1 MLSGHRSDG
10 HNVGIIMNNTGDRI
24 MENVRWTAYMKL
36 KGRAWARKEEEI
48 LDEFD
53 GFVQSLRGVGV
64 DYNIIVMVE
73 GRAPRQ
79 LHSGYTKEVEPRIGR
94 EGGA

>member
-1 MLSGHRSDG
+1 
-10 HNVGIIMNNTGDRI
+10 
-24 MENVRWTAYMKL
+24 MENTVERNMQNYKWTAYMKL
-36 KGRAWARKEEEI
+36 NGQTWARREDEI

-73 GRAPRQ
+73 GKAPRQ
-79 LHSGYTKEVEPRIGR
+79 IHSDYNARKTEAKIGR
-94 EGGA
+94 EGSGA

>member
-1 MLSGHRSDG
+1 MEK
-10 HNVGIIMNNTGDRI
+10 TGEKVT
-24 MENVRWTAYMKL
+24 ENYRWTAFMKL
-36 KGRAWARKEEEI
+36 KGQTWARREKEI

-73 GRAPRQ
+73 GGAYRQ
-79 LHSGYTKEVEPRIGR
+79 LHSDCGAR
-94 EGGA
+94 ETEAGMVGEGSGA

>member
-1 MLSGHRSDG
+1 ME
-10 HNVGIIMNNTGDRI
+10 NTGERSV
-24 MENVRWTAYMKL
+24 ENYRWTAFMKL
-36 KGRAWARKEEEI
+36 KGETWALREKEI

-73 GRAPRQ
+73 GGVPRQ
-79 LHSGYTKEVEPRIGR
+79 LHSDCNAR
-94 EGGA
+94 ETEAGMVGEGSGA

>member
-1 MLSGHRSDG
+1 MNDTRDG
-10 HNVGIIMNNTGDRI
+10 IR
-24 MENVRWTAYMKL
+24 ENCRWTAYMKL
-36 KGRAWARKEEEI
+36 KGQTWARKEEEI

-73 GRAPRQ
+73 GGVPRQ
-79 LHSGYTKEVEPRIGR
+79 LHSDYKATET
-94 EGGA
+94 GAKIARQGSGA

>member
-1 MLSGHRSDG
+1 MKDTRDG
-10 HNVGIIMNNTGDRI
+10 VSERYK
-24 MENVRWTAYMKL
+24 WTVFLKL
-36 KGRAWARKEEEI
+36 KGQTSLQNEEQI

-53 GFVQSLRGVGV
+53 GFVRSLQRVGV

-79 LHSGYTKEVEPRIGR
+79 LHSAYNARATEAKIAR
-94 EGGA
+94 ERPGA

>member
-1 MLSGHRSDG
+1 
-10 HNVGIIMNNTGDRI
+10 
-24 MENVRWTAYMKL
+24 MEKTREKITENYKWTAFMKL
-36 KGRAWARKEEEI
+36 KGQTWARREEEI

-73 GRAPRQ
+73 GGVPRQ
-79 LHSGYTKEVEPRIGR
+79 LHSDCNARETEAGIGR
-94 EGGA
+94 EGSGA

>member
-1 MLSGHRSDG
+1 MSE
-10 HNVGIIMNNTGDRI
+10 TKDRFQ
-24 MENVRWTAYMKL
+24 ENYRWTAYMKL
-36 KGRAWARKEEEI
+36 KGQTWARKEEEI

-73 GRAPRQ
+73 GGVPRE
-79 LHSGYTKEVEPRIGR
+79 LRSEYTARDSEVKIAR
-94 EGGA
+94 EGPGA